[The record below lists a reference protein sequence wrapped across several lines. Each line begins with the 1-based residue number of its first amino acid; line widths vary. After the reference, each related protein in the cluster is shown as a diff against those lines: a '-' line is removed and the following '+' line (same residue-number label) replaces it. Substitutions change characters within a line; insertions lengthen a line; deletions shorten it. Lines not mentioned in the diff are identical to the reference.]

1 MEPYILFVCSANTCR
16 SAMAEALFNRY
27 AEKAGITLRARSCGL
42 DAEDGEPASL
52 GAQEAM
58 EAYGIDL
65 SGHRTQRISAE
76 LMKNALMIITMTR
89 EEAQYLTALLEHSPE
104 LKKRVSALE
113 PDIPEPYGGDES
125 DYRRAAAMLDEVL
138 SALAEAGEGGS
149 GHDGQA

>member
-1 MEPYILFVCSANTCR
+1 MKPYILFVCSANTCR
-16 SAMAEALFNRY
+16 SAMAEALFNHY

-42 DAEDGEPASL
+42 DAEEGLPASM
-52 GAQEAM
+52 GAIEAM

-65 SGHRTQRISAE
+65 SAHRTQRISIP

-104 LKKRVSALE
+104 LQKRVSALE
-113 PDIPEPYGGDES
+113 PDVPEPYGGDES

-138 SALAEAGEGGS
+138 SALVESKE
-149 GHDGQA
+149 